1 MSIHT
6 ITRPPRFAQL
16 RRAGLGGVLAVLAV
30 LALAPTAGAATVV
43 GRPPGSPGPSWSIT
57 PTPNP
62 PGATGDLRAVSCT
75 AANACTA
82 VGTSASFPHPVQAL
96 AERWNGASWT
106 IQPTNPAFSSSN
118 TLFNGVSCT
127 SASSCLAVGEVS
139 GFAVSELWNGKTWN
153 LLPALLKPGPAVF
166 STLNSVSC
174 TSASNCMAVGSW
186 SDSSNI
192 QHTLA
197 YLWNGSFWA
206 LQATQDPFG
215 AIFDTLNSV
224 SCPSATSC
232 LAVGG
237 NGKSPLYES
246 WNGSRWSAGF
256 GIANNSTGASFAG
269 TSCTS
274 ATACSVVGE
283 NFNLAGEFTLAN
295 LINPTGLGVS
305 FFTTPSPGKNS
316 SLLGAVSCP
325 AGPVAARD
333 LLRCIAVGKDND
345 FAGTFVTLAEF
356 YDGASPP
363 GGWSTMTIPTP
374 TSSSG
379 TPIAASLNGI
389 SCPAATDCIAVGS
402 DTAGTLAEQL
412 TTVSGPHAL
421 SITRQGKVIAL
432 LRKPRTLELL
442 VSKLGPRGGRL
453 LGAVAL
459 GSHPKGRSQIDWNL
473 HVAGR
478 RLAAGTYM
486 AELVTVLAGGA
497 TSDGPAVTFKL
508 DYPSGPIRVLSSTCS
523 VAAATSGRC

>member
-1 MSIHT
+1 MTIHA
-6 ITRPPRFAQL
+6 IARPPRLDQL
-16 RRAGLGGVLAVLAV
+16 RRVGLGAVVAVLAV
-30 LALAPTAGAATVV
+30 LALAPTASAATVV

-62 PGATGDLRAVSCT
+62 PGAIGDLRAVSCT

-96 AERWNGASWT
+96 AERWNGTTWT

-127 SASSCLAVGEVS
+127 SATTCLAVGEVS

-153 LLPALLKPGPAVF
+153 LMPALLKPGPAVF

-174 TSASNCMAVGSW
+174 TSASQCMAVGTW

-224 SCPSATSC
+224 SCASATSC

-246 WNGSRWSAGF
+246 WNGSTWAAGF
-256 GIANNSTGASFAG
+256 GITNNTTGASFAG
-269 TSCTS
+269 ASCL
-274 ATACSVVGE
+274 ATTTCYAVGE

-305 FFTTPSPGKNS
+305 FFTTPSPGKNI
-316 SLLGAVSCP
+316 SLLNAVSCP
-325 AGPVAARD
+325 GGPRAEREP
-333 LLRCIAVGKDND
+333 LTCYAVGKNNN
-345 FAGTFVTLAEF
+345 FEGTFVTLAEV
-356 YDGASPP
+356 YDGSV
-363 GGWSTMTIPTP
+363 WSRMSIPTP
-374 TSSSG
+374 TNSSG

-389 SCPAATDCIAVGS
+389 SCPSTTDCIAVGS
-402 DTAGTLAEQL
+402 DTAGTLAEGL
-412 TTVSGPHAL
+412 TDASGPHAL
-421 SITRQGKVIAL
+421 SLTRHGQVLAL

-442 VSKLGPRGGRL
+442 VFKLGPRGGRL

-459 GSHPKGRSQIDWNL
+459 GDHPKGRSQIGWNL
-473 HVAGR
+473 RVAGR
-478 RLAAGTYM
+478 PLAAGTYT
-486 AELVTVLAGGA
+486 AELVAVLPRGA
-497 TSDGPAVTFKL
+497 TSNGPAVTFKL
-508 DYPSGPIRVLSSTCS
+508 GDPAGPIRVLSPTCS
-523 VAAATSGRC
+523 VAAATGDQC

>member
-1 MSIHT
+1 
-6 ITRPPRFAQL
+6 
-16 RRAGLGGVLAVLAV
+16 
-30 LALAPTAGAATVV
+30 
-43 GRPPGSPGPSWSIT
+43 
-57 PTPNP
+57 
-62 PGATGDLRAVSCT
+62 
-75 AANACTA
+75 
-82 VGTSASFPHPVQAL
+82 VQAL
-96 AERWNGASWT
+96 AERWNGSTWT

-118 TLFNGVSCT
+118 TLFNGVSCA

-139 GFAVSELWNGKTWN
+139 GFAVAELWNGKTWN
-153 LLPALLKPGPAVF
+153 PTPALLKPGPAVF

-174 TSASNCMAVGSW
+174 TSASQCMAVGSW

-224 SCPSATSC
+224 SCASATSC

-269 TSCTS
+269 ASCVSTTTCR
-274 ATACSVVGE
+274 AVGE

-305 FFTTPSPGKNS
+305 FFTTPSPGKNT
-316 SLLGAVSCP
+316 SLLNAVACP
-325 AGPVAARD
+325 AGPLAARD
-333 LLRCIAVGKDND
+333 LLRCVAVGKDND
-345 FAGTFVTLAEF
+345 FAGTFITLAES
-356 YDGASPP
+356 YDGGSPP
-363 GGWSTMTIPTP
+363 NGWSTMTIPTP
-374 TSSSG
+374 TNSSG

-402 DTAGTLAEQL
+402 DAAGTLAEQL
-412 TTVSGPHAL
+412 TTVSGPLAL
-421 SITRQGKVIAL
+421 SMTRQGKVIAL
-432 LRKPRTLELL
+432 LRKPRTLALL

-453 LGAVAL
+453 LGAVAV
-459 GSHPKGRSQIDWNL
+459 GHHPKGRSQIDWNL
-473 HVAGR
+473 GVAGH
-478 RLAAGTYM
+478 RLAPGTYM
-486 AELVTVLAGGA
+486 AELVTSLPRGE

-508 DYPSGPIRVLSSTCS
+508 DSPTGPVGVLSSTCS
-523 VAAATSGRC
+523 VAAAISGWC